1 MKYFFVLEKIAIF
14 AEITNNKMYID
25 MKKLLTIL
33 VMMALLCPTS
43 AVAQNK
49 LLQKAQKKEYKA
61 KMKEYKKE
69 GWKIY
74 GSSRSLEVAL
84 LTHYDKLN
92 KGGDD
97 VYEVVGIAS
106 AFKSKNVGKQT
117 ATNNACNLYA
127 SQAGSHIKGRVI
139 SDMGANSDD
148 VSAEFDHFY
157 AAYERLVEKEIR
169 GEMSESFTIIRDKGN
184 GSYEMQI
191 YFIVNEDAATK
202 ARIRAFENA
211 AKESEAAQKYAE
223 KVSKFVREGFD
234 PSEGE
239 VGK

>member
-1 MKYFFVLEKIAIF
+1 
-14 AEITNNKMYID
+14 

-43 AVAQNK
+43 AIAQNK
-49 LLQKAQKKEYKA
+49 LLQKAQKKEYKS

-92 KGGDD
+92 NGDN

-127 SQAGSHIKGRVI
+127 SQAGSRIKGRMI
-139 SDMGANSDD
+139 SDMGSNAEN
-148 VSAEFDHFY
+148 VNAEFDHFC

-169 GEMSESFTIIRDKGN
+169 GEMSESFTIIHDKGD
-184 GSYEMQI
+184 GTYEMQT

-239 VGK
+239 AGK